1 MNLPLL
7 GVAPSVFIG
16 VTLLLMGFTA
26 FMTGQ
31 GCANTWRPMS
41 QLLPYAALLGCLDRF
56 LGFALFGGQLL
67 LLSGYLIDTAVLLAI
82 AALGYRLTLVRRM
95 TEQYPWLYERAGPLR
110 WRSRGH

>member
-7 GVAPSVFIG
+7 GVSLPVFIG
-16 VTLLLMGFTA
+16 VTVVMLGFAA

-31 GCANTWRPMS
+31 ACANTWRPMW
-41 QLLPYAALLGCLDRF
+41 QLLPYAALLGCLNRF
-56 LGFALFGGQLL
+56 LAYALFQGELL
-67 LLSGYLIDTAVLLAI
+67 LWSGYLIDLIVLLSI

-110 WRSRGH
+110 WRSKDS